1 MEKFPI
7 QPQVFKVSPGNPF
20 EHDKLDRKVTVETL
34 TQLVSSIEGPC
45 VLALDALWG
54 AGKTTFL
61 NIWAQYL
68 RDEGFTVVKFNAW
81 ETDFSG
87 DPFVALCTEMTT
99 SLDKLSVMD
108 DTKLSEKVASMK
120 KSSQMVI
127 QHVISGTVRN
137 LTAGMVDINQMSTAI
152 AEQSSEPQRFVEYR
166 EAKKALEDFK
176 GKLEELACALGKTNQ
191 RPLIVMI
198 DELDRCRP
206 TYAVELL
213 ETTKH
218 LFSVGQIVFVL
229 AVNHEQLVRAVQG
242 LYGNSFD
249 AEKYLRRFFDIDIR
263 LPHPER
269 DKYVSNLLNSTGI
282 QDSHTHRLLQ
292 SFLGASELS
301 LRDIAQAVHRLGLVL
316 NSLPNNNVSIARFAA
331 IALILR
337 TLNERLYRQFIR
349 IEFSDDVKEVTDR
362 ELADE
367 IFRNPAINPLQWTE
381 EGIYLQIGI
390 ALAYKELSG
399 KLFDDTELEE
409 IIEKGIKSQEDS
421 MYSIKLRQA
430 KSDAVNKLWESV
442 ISASDDNVSVFN
454 DAYRL
459 VELFSSIQE

>member
-1 MEKFPI
+1 MEKFRV
-7 QPQVFKVSPGNPF
+7 QPPDIEVSPGNPF
-20 EHDKLDRKVTVETL
+20 EHDKLDREVTIETL

-68 RDEGFTVVKFNAW
+68 RDKRFTVVKFNAW

-99 SLDKLSVMD
+99 SLDKLSEME
-108 DTKLSEKVASMK
+108 DTKLSEKVASVK
-120 KSSQMVI
+120 KSSQVVI

-137 LTAGMVDINQMSTAI
+137 MTAGMIDINQMSA
-152 AEQSSEPQRFVEYR
+152 AMAGQSAEPQRFVEYR

-176 GKLEELACALGKTNQ
+176 GKLEELACALSKMDR

-206 TYAVELL
+206 TYAIELL

-229 AVNHEQLVRAVQG
+229 AINREQLVRAVQG

-263 LPHPER
+263 LPQPER
-269 DKYVSNLLNSTGI
+269 EKYVSNLLNSTGI
-282 QDSHTHRLLQ
+282 QDSDTHRLLQ

-301 LRDIAQAVHRLGLVL
+301 LRDVAQAAHRLGLVL
-316 NSLPNNNVSIARFAA
+316 NSLPNNNVSVARLAA

-349 IEFSDDVKEVTDR
+349 IEVSDDAREVTDK

-367 IFRNPAINPLQWTE
+367 IFRNPAINPLRWTK
-381 EGIYLQIGI
+381 EGIYLQVGI
-390 ALAYKELSG
+390 TLAYKELSG
-399 KLFDDTELEE
+399 KLHDDTGLEE
-409 IIEKGIKSQEDS
+409 VIEKGIKSQEDAFH
-421 MYSIKLRQA
+421 SITLRQA
-430 KSDAVNKLWESV
+430 KPDAVNTLWESV
-442 ISASDDNVSVFN
+442 VSASDDNVSVFN

>member
-1 MEKFPI
+1 MEKFRV
-7 QPQVFKVSPGNPF
+7 QPRDIKVSPGNPF
-20 EHDKLDRKVTVETL
+20 EYDNLDRKVTVETL

-61 NIWAQYL
+61 NIWSQYL
-68 RDEGFTVVKFNAW
+68 RDGGFTIVKFNAW

-99 SLDKLSVMD
+99 SLDKLRVMG
-108 DTKLSEKVASMK
+108 DTKLSEKVASVK
-120 KSSQMVI
+120 KSSQVVI

-137 LTAGMVDINQMSTAI
+137 MTAGMIDINQMSA
-152 AEQSSEPQRFVEYR
+152 AMAGQSAEPQRFVEYQ
-166 EAKKALEDFK
+166 EAKKALENFK
-176 GKLEELACALGKTNQ
+176 GKLEELACALGKTDR

-229 AVNHEQLVRAVQG
+229 AINREQLVRAVQG

-263 LPHPER
+263 LPQPER

-282 QDSHTHRLLQ
+282 QDSDTHRLLQ

-316 NSLPNNNVSIARFAA
+316 SSLPDNNISVARLAA

-349 IEFSDDVKEVTDR
+349 IEVSDDAREVTDK

-367 IFRNPAINPLQWTE
+367 IFRNPAINPLRWTK
-381 EGIYLQIGI
+381 EGIYLQVGI
-390 ALAYKELSG
+390 ALAYKELSD
-399 KLFDDTELEE
+399 KLTDDTELEE
-409 IIEKGIKSQEDS
+409 VVDKGIKSQEDAFHS
-421 MYSIKLRQA
+421 VMLRQT
-430 KSDAVNKLWESV
+430 KSDATGNLWESV

-459 VELFSSIQE
+459 VELFSSIR

>member
-7 QPQVFKVSPGNPF
+7 QPQDIKVSPGNPF

-34 TQLVSSIEGPC
+34 TQLVSTIQGPC

-99 SLDKLSVMD
+99 SLDKLSVME
-108 DTKLSEKVASMK
+108 DTKLSEKVASVK
-120 KSSQMVI
+120 TSSQVVI
-127 QHVISGTVRN
+127 QHVISGTVRSM
-137 LTAGMVDINQMSTAI
+137 TAGMIDINQVSAAI
-152 AEQSSEPQRFVEYR
+152 AGQSAEPQRFAEYQ
-166 EAKKALEDFK
+166 EAKKALADFK
-176 GKLEELACALGKTNQ
+176 GKLEELACALGKTDG

-206 TYAVELL
+206 TYAIELL

-229 AVNHEQLVRAVQG
+229 AINREQLVRAVQG
-242 LYGNSFD
+242 LYGSSFD

-263 LPHPER
+263 LPQPER
-269 DKYVSNLLNSTGI
+269 EKYVSNLLNSTGI
-282 QDSHTHRLLQ
+282 QDSDTHRLLQ

-301 LRDIAQAVHRLGLVL
+301 LRDIAQAIHRLGLVL
-316 NSLPNNNVSIARFAA
+316 NSLPDNNVSVARLAA

-349 IEFSDDVKEVTDR
+349 IEVSDDAREVTDK

-367 IFRNPAINPLQWTE
+367 IFRNPAINPLRWTK
-381 EGIYLQIGI
+381 EGVYLQVGI
-390 ALAYKELSG
+390 ALAYKELSD
-399 KLFDDTELEE
+399 KLTDDTELDEVV
-409 IIEKGIKSQEDS
+409 EKGIKSQEDAIHS
-421 MYSIKLRQA
+421 VMLRQT
-430 KSDAVNKLWESV
+430 KSDAAGNLWESV

-459 VELFSSIQE
+459 VELFSSIR

>member
-1 MEKFPI
+1 MEKFRV
-7 QPQVFKVSPGNPF
+7 QPQDIKVSPGSPF
-20 EHDKLDRKVTVETL
+20 EYDKLDRKVTVEAL

-68 RDEGFTVVKFNAW
+68 YDEGFTVVKFNAW

-99 SLDKLSVMD
+99 SLDAFSSMKD
-108 DTKLSEKVASMK
+108 PYLSEKVASVK

-137 LTAGMVDINQMSTAI
+137 MTAGMVDITQMSADI

-176 GKLEELACALGKTNQ
+176 GKLEELACVLGETD
-191 RPLIVMI
+191 RTPLIVMI

-229 AVNHEQLVRAVQG
+229 AVNREQLVRAVQG

-263 LPHPER
+263 LPQPER
-269 DKYVSNLLNSTGI
+269 DMYVSNLLNSTGI
-282 QDSHTHRLLQ
+282 QDSNTHRLLQ

-316 NSLPNNNVSIARFAA
+316 NSLPNNNVSIARLAA

-337 TLNERLYRQFIR
+337 TLNEQLYRQFIR
-349 IEFSDDVKEVTDR
+349 IEVSDDLKEVTDR
-362 ELADE
+362 VLADE
-367 IFRNPAINPLQWTE
+367 IFRNPAINPLRWTE
-381 EGIYLQIGI
+381 EGIYLQVGI

-399 KLFDDTELEE
+399 KLTDETELDEV
-409 IIEKGIKSQEDS
+409 IEKGIKSQDDT
-421 MYSIKLRQA
+421 MHTITLRQA
-430 KSDAVNKLWESV
+430 KSDAVKKLWESV
-442 ISASDDNVSVFN
+442 IEASGDNASVFN

-459 VELFSSIQE
+459 VELFSSI